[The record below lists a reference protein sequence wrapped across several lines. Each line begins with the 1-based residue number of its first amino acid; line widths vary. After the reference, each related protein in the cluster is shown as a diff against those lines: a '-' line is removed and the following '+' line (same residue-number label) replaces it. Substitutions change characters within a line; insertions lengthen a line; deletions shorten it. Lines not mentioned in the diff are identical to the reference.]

1 MSAITTHQIHREIL
15 EALHPRVFTNQTVAV
30 ALRLMWRAR
39 SGLRRTG
46 STCIRGST
54 SSRSAFLRL
63 SGRPSD
69 LVIFA
74 SALSQHR
81 GL

>member
-15 EALHPRVFTNQTVAV
+15 EALHPRVFTNPTVGGGTSVDVAREIGVEAHRIYLHSGFNILPQRILEAFGKAV
-30 ALRLMWRAR
+30 
-39 SGLRRTG
+39 
-46 STCIRGST
+46 
-54 SSRSAFLRL
+54 
-63 SGRPSD
+63 RPGD
-69 LVIFA
+69 FA